1 MASEPLSVDPAIAG
15 VLDQLYQVISFEED
29 SEPDWKGLE
38 QVFSRHVRITRITPE
53 STDYLDR
60 EGFLAMTRNLI
71 ELGAYT
77 SFFELEVARV
87 VERFGDMAHVWS
99 MYETRRNKEACEPL
113 GRGVNS
119 IQLVREDD
127 AWRVIALLWD
137 ETHADPQ
144 LEVKSVFPKG
154 ESRGEN

>member
-1 MASEPLSVDPAIAG
+1 MANETLPDDPAIAG
-15 VLDQLYQVISFEED
+15 TLRLLYEVISFEED
-29 SEPDWKGLE
+29 GEPNWDGLE
-38 QVFSRHVRITRITPE
+38 QVFSRHARITRITPE

-60 EGFLAMTRNLI
+60 ESFLAMTRNLVEI
-71 ELGAYT
+71 GAYT

-99 MYETRRNKEACEPL
+99 MYETRRSKEAREAL

-119 IQLVREDD
+119 IQLVREGD
-127 AWRVIALLWD
+127 AWRVVALLWD
-137 ETHADPQ
+137 ETHADPR

-154 ESRGEN
+154 ENRGEN